1 MDRGVDTTA
10 TRRPTW
16 IDIPFAP
23 ISTLSR
29 GLKCA
34 TDPLRRSQ
42 TWRGLVVGRS
52 AVPASMLQR
61 SRPSTPSRGATTT
74 GRSAAAHTWARTAEG
89 WSKSDR
95 KAQPQSTECGIW
107 PATGIGG
114 HDHGASRTRRTMRCR
129 ADTIAQQHN
138 NRNNEE
144 YSTEPLRSL
153 WLECRTIESNLSVP

>member
-1 MDRGVDTTA
+1 M
-10 TRRPTW
+10 
-16 IDIPFAP
+16 
-23 ISTLSR
+23 
-29 GLKCA
+29 
-34 TDPLRRSQ
+34 
-42 TWRGLVVGRS
+42 VGRS

-95 KAQPQSTECGIW
+95 KAQPQSTECEIW
-107 PATGIGG
+107 PATGSGV

-153 WLECRTIESNLSVP
+153 WLECRTIESNLRCAVMPRHGVCARHVAGDCMSVGVCACADATHWWGDAFVSTAVDTFCC